1 MSEKTLMTL
10 SITFLGMVV
19 SSRIFEN
26 FLRFCSL
33 IKPWQ
38 SFPSSFQDSTRKTKS
53 DNSYKSLRRY
63 RIDSSPDVAVFWILQ
78 DVMLHIIWYVVT
90 IVIIDIIIVRL
101 FVLDIIGRDI
111 NLIYIAAISELPGE
125 ASGRLS

>member
-1 MSEKTLMTL
+1 MTRVWLYL
-10 SITFLGMVV
+10 SKKEG
-19 SSRIFEN
+19 E
-26 FLRFCSL
+26 
-33 IKPWQ
+33 
-38 SFPSSFQDSTRKTKS
+38 
-53 DNSYKSLRRY
+53 RRY

-125 ASGRLS
+125 ALGRLS

>member
-1 MSEKTLMTL
+1 MAKNLNFVPQLEPFHSWGFYPNFHSDYTINL
-10 SITFLGMVV
+10 SP
-19 SSRIFEN
+19 R
-26 FLRFCSL
+26 
-33 IKPWQ
+33 P
-38 SFPSSFQDSTRKTKS
+38 
-53 DNSYKSLRRY
+53 YK
-63 RIDSSPDVAVFWILQ
+63 IDSSPDVAVFWILQ